1 MLRQHKVQTLC
12 MDGLHFLGLL
22 LKGNFAFLIAL
33 DTRWGSRSSKTS
45 YPKRTVLYL
54 FKLLCQIWENKCVFC
69 CAPILHLSLED
80 VGFRVTTISN
90 KKHVCWTITLSY
102 QWTITS
108 LYWEHTR
115 VGQHNILE
123 RKLEL
128 TSHFWKTF

>member
-33 DTRWGSRSSKTS
+33 DTWWGSLSSKTS